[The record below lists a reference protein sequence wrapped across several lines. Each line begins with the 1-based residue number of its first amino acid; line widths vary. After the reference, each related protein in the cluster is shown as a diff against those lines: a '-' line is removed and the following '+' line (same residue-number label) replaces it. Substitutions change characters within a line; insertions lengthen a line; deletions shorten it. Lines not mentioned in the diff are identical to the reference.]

1 MKARRRLIILIA
13 VVAIGVGGWVLWPRS
28 TGPAG
33 SIQASGTIE
42 ATQVG
47 VAPKIAGRVIKI
59 AVHEGQQ
66 VEAGQVVAE
75 LDAAEVGA
83 PGEQGQGAGGAAPA
97 TPRPGR
103 GAGAF
108 APGAGGAPLVQPP

>member
-66 VEAGQVVAE
+66 VEAGQPGGGPG
-75 LDAAEVGA
+75 AAGGGA
-83 PGEQGQGAGGAAPA
+83 PGAAAKRAGGAGRA
-97 TPRPGR
+97 TP
-103 GAGAF
+103 A
-108 APGAGGAPLVQPP
+108 

>member
-66 VEAGQVVAE
+66 VEAGEVVGGVEGAE
-75 LDAAEVGA
+75 GGA
-83 PGEQGQGAGGAAPA
+83 QGREGKRAGGAGRAP
-97 TPRPGR
+97 P
-103 GAGAF
+103 
-108 APGAGGAPLVQPP
+108 APG

>member
-66 VEAGQVVAE
+66 VEAGE
-75 LDAAEVGA
+75 LLGGLGA
-83 PGEQGQGAGGAAPA
+83 SDSDRQAPPARTSHGTGPGHASH
-97 TPRPGR
+97 
-103 GAGAF
+103 
-108 APGAGGAPLVQPP
+108 

>member
-66 VEAGQVVAE
+66 VEAGEVVA
-75 LDAAEVGA
+75 
-83 PGEQGQGAGGAAPA
+83 
-97 TPRPGR
+97 GR
-103 GAGAF
+103 GAAE
-108 APGAGGAPLVQPP
+108 GGAQGGRGKTRRDAGPTRPPPG